1 MLPMQADKI
10 LNEKQ
15 LKAVRHNYGPLLI
28 IAGAG
33 TGKTTVITERIKY
46 LILEKNVNSSEILAL
61 TFTEKAAFEMQER
74 VDVLLP
80 YGYTNL
86 WIQTFHSFCDRV
98 LRDDAYAIGLAPNYK
113 LISEAESVLLIRQ
126 HIFDLGLK
134 LFRPLGNPTKF
145 LDALLTHFSRLKDED
160 IMPNEYEHWAK
171 NQKSKIPSLDK
182 QSGAGKTQNSKTISQ
197 ELNVEQY
204 AELANAYKAY
214 EDLKTKESVMDF
226 SDLISN
232 TLLLFRKRPNILKR
246 YQNQFKFLLVD
257 EFQDTNYAQN
267 ELAILL
273 AGTDKNITVV
283 ADDDQSIYRFRGA
296 AVSNV
301 LQFKKTFPKAKIITL
316 VDNYR
321 STQVILDASH
331 QLIQHNNPNRLEVFE
346 KIDKRLKSHSDVK
359 EKEIVFI
366 HKQRSEDE
374 ADEIAKTIKNLKNSY
389 AYKDIAILVRA
400 NNHSQAITT
409 ALQRHRI
416 PYQFLGPG
424 YLFQQDEIKDLIAYL
439 IFLTNLS
446 DSVSLFRILSM
457 DIFNIS
463 YIELNYLLNFAKR
476 KNLTLFEA
484 LDNVNQSFIKHETKE
499 KLQSFKKMAER
510 HLEKSKK
517 EQAGQILYY
526 FLIDS
531 GLYKAF
537 QKADS
542 VKEERRVQNIA
553 KFFDRIKNFES
564 ERADSNIFTLV
575 EWLTLMMQMGD
586 SPTAADVDLR
596 DRNAVN
602 ILTVHS
608 SKGLEFK
615 IVFLVNL
622 VSDRFPSR
630 DRAEKIPL
638 PAGIIKEKLP
648 KNIDFHLE
656 EERRLFYV
664 GMTRAKELLYFTAA
678 DFYGSGKRTKKLSPF
693 IYEALSNLLE
703 EEKILKLAHQLSLT
717 EILSAYKETEE
728 KEEKK
733 PPLKITYLT
742 YSNLQMFDIC
752 PLHYKAKV
760 IFNIPTPIAPVQ
772 SFGISLH
779 NTLYKFYKKVQE
791 NSSLSLQELR
801 KILKD
806 EWISDG
812 YGNKKHEQERFLQAN
827 EILENFYKT
836 ECNPPVKPLGIELSF
851 SFVLKNGV
859 KISGKIDRVDKKEK
873 GIEIIDY
880 KTGENNPKADK
891 AHRLQLE
898 IYALAATRVKDS
910 IFNRNP
916 EDITLTLHFLE
927 GNSKTTMTFKK
938 EELDKLEDELIAKIT
953 EIENS
958 DFKCSRNV
966 LCLNCEYKILCSA

>member
-1 MLPMQADKI
+1 MKIEQI

-15 LKAVRHNYGPLLI
+15 LKAITHINGPLLI

-46 LILEKNVNSSEILAL
+46 LIMEKDINPSEILAL
-61 TFTEKAAFEMQER
+61 TFTEKAAFQMQER
-74 VDVLLP
+74 VDILLP

-98 LRDDAYAIGLAPNYK
+98 LRDDAHTIGLAPNYK

-126 HIFDLGLK
+126 NIFNLGLK
-134 LFRPLGNPTKF
+134 NFKPLGNPTKF

-160 IMPNEYEHWAK
+160 ISPNEYFHWT
-171 NQKSKIPSLDK
+171 Q
-182 QSGAGKTQNSKTISQ
+182 TQNSKLKGQNLETK
-197 ELNVEQY
+197 QY
-204 AELANAYKAY
+204 FELANAYKAY

-232 TLLLFRKRPNILKR
+232 TLLLFRKRKHILKR
-246 YQNQFKFLLVD
+246 YQNQFKYLLVD

-273 AGTDKNITVV
+273 AGTAKNITVV

-316 VDNYR
+316 IDNYR
-321 STQVILDASH
+321 STQTILDASYR
-331 QLIQHNNPNRLEVFE
+331 LIQHNNPHRLEVIE
-346 KIDKRLKSHSDVK
+346 KINKKLKSHSNIK
-359 EKEIVFI
+359 GKEIILI
-366 HKQRSEDE
+366 HEQRSEDE
-374 ADEIAKTIKNLKNSY
+374 ADVTAKTIKNLEKNY
-389 AYKDIAILVRA
+389 QYKDIAILVRA
-400 NNHSQAITT
+400 NNHSQTITG

-424 YLFQQDEIKDLIAYL
+424 YLFQQDEVKDLIAYL
-439 IFLTNLS
+439 TFLTNLS

-457 DIFNIS
+457 DIFDIPN
-463 YIELNYLLNFAKR
+463 IELNYLLNFAKN
-476 KNLTLFEA
+476 KNLTLFET
-484 LDNVNQSFIKHETKE
+484 LNDTNQNFLTKKTVE
-499 KLQSFKKMAER
+499 KLQYFKKITER

-526 FLIDS
+526 FLVDS
-531 GLYKAF
+531 GLYKTLEVSN
-537 QKADS
+537 S

-553 KFFDRIKNFES
+553 KFFDRIKNFET
-564 ERADSNIFTLV
+564 ERTDNNIFTLV
-575 EWLTLMMQMGD
+575 EWLTLMLQMGD
-586 SPTAADVDLR
+586 SPTAADIDIK

-615 IVFLVNL
+615 VVFLVNL
-622 VSDRFPSR
+622 VSDRFPTR
-630 DRAEKIPL
+630 ERTEKIPL
-638 PAGIIKEKLP
+638 PTGIIKEKLP

-678 DFYGSGKRTKKLSPF
+678 DFYGTGKRVKKLSPF
-693 IYEALSNLLE
+693 IYEALPNLLE
-703 EEKILKLAHQLSLT
+703 EGKILKSAEQLTLS
-717 EILSAYKETEE
+717 EVLSAYKETDE
-728 KEEKK
+728 KEEEKQ
-733 PPLKITYLT
+733 PYKITYLT

-760 IFNIPTPIAPVQ
+760 IFNIPTPIAAVQ

-779 NTLYKFYKKVQE
+779 NTLYNFYKQVSEK
-791 NSSLSLQELR
+791 NTPSLADFK
-801 KILKD
+801 KILKK

-812 YGNKKHEQERFLQAN
+812 YDNKKHEEERFLQAN
-827 EILENFYKT
+827 EILEKFYKT
-836 ECNPPVKPLGIELSF
+836 ECKPPIKPLGIELPF
-851 SFVLKNGV
+851 SFILKNGV
-859 KISGKIDRVDKKEK
+859 KVFGKIDRVDKKGK

-880 KTGENNPKADK
+880 KTGGNSPKADK
-891 AHRLQLE
+891 AHIFQLK
-898 IYALAATRVKDS
+898 IYALAATRVKDNLLNYDAENIS
-910 IFNRNP
+910 
-916 EDITLTLHFLE
+916 LTLHFLE
-927 GNSKTTMTFKK
+927 DNSKKTMSFKK
-938 EELDKLEDELIAKIT
+938 NDLDKLEDELIEKIT

-958 DFKCSRNV
+958 NFKCSGNV
-966 LCLNCEYKILCSA
+966 LCLNCEYKMLCQV